1 MKNGLNQSMKVIPS
15 FFQRLAEQQSPK
27 FLWVGCSDSRVP
39 PNQITGLQPGEVFV
53 HRNIAN
59 VVSQTDLNL
68 LSVVQYAVE
77 VLKVEAQARN
87 MSKTTILEDTWARG
101 QRVEVHSWIYGLN
114 NGRLSSVAD
123 PIVG

>member
-77 VLKVEAQARN
+77 VLNVEAQARN
-87 MSKTTILEDTWARG
+87 MSKDDDLGRYVGKRAEGGGSQLDLWTE
-101 QRVEVHSWIYGLN
+101 QRPPE
-114 NGRLSSVAD
+114 LS
-123 PIVG
+123 G